1 MFFYCVCCIHEIF
14 VLSFYKL
21 ELEKERE
28 PGRRQWLL
36 RQLLAAKTEVL
47 DLMRV
52 EHERRERENRN
63 LEAALE
69 RIKRMEN
76 RRK

>member
-1 MFFYCVCCIHEIF
+1 LEI
-14 VLSFYKL
+14 
-21 ELEKERE
+21 ERE

-36 RQLLAAKTEVL
+36 RQLLAAETEVL

-52 EHERRERENRN
+52 ERERQEQANRN
-63 LEAALE
+63 LEKALDMI
-69 RIKRMEN
+69 RNMEN